1 MLTGYSSVVGRK
13 HIQRHVHLDT
23 GVRDVFAIYLVMG
36 VSGLPLGTSQAAGPG
51 KGQPGEG

>member
-1 MLTGYSSVVGRK
+1 MVGMKR
-13 HIQRHVHLDT
+13 IQRHVHLDT
-23 GVRDVFAIYLVMG
+23 GVRDVFAIYLEVG

>member
-1 MLTGYSSVVGRK
+1 MLTGYSSVVGMKR
-13 HIQRHVHLDT
+13 IQRHVHLDT
-23 GVRDVFAIYLVMG
+23 GVRDVFAIYLEVG